1 MAYPGVLAPL
11 VDDPGAAAVV
21 TDFDG
26 TLAPIV
32 DDPARARAL
41 PAGVA
46 ALRALVGRVG
56 LVGVVSGRS
65 VEFLQAQLPVDGL
78 TLVGQYGLERLVD
91 GAVVVDARAEP
102 FAPAVAAAAD
112 EAERRWPQLLV
123 ERKGRLAF
131 SVHWRARP
139 DAAPS
144 LAELEAL
151 AHGHELAV
159 SRGRMVGEVRA
170 PVDVDKGAALSR
182 LLDERSVRAGAF
194 AGDDYGDVPAFH
206 ALTDRAARVPGFVG
220 VRVAV
225 RSPEAPP
232 ELLAAADQVVD
243 GPAALAEL
251 LASLAAA
258 LSAPR

>member
-1 MAYPGVLAPL
+1 MTLPGVLVPL
-11 VDDPGAAAVV
+11 VDDPRSAAVV

-32 DDPARARAL
+32 TDPDRARAL

-56 LVGVVSGRS
+56 LVGVISGRS
-65 VEFLQAQLPVDGL
+65 VEFLRAQLPIDGL

-91 GAVVVDARAEP
+91 GTVVADPRAEP

-112 EAERRWPQLLV
+112 EAERRWPHLLV

-131 SVHWRARP
+131 SVHWRAHP
-139 DAAPS
+139 DAAPP
-144 LAELEAL
+144 LDELEAI
-151 AHGHELAV
+151 AHRHQLAV
-159 SRGRMVGEVRA
+159 SRGRMVGEVRV
-170 PVDVDKGAALSR
+170 PVDIDKGTAVTQ
-182 LLDERSVRAGAF
+182 LLDERSLRAGAF
-194 AGDDYGDVPAFH
+194 AGDDAGDLPAFT
-206 ALTDRAARVPGFVG
+206 ALTDRGARAPGFVG

-232 ELLAAADQVVD
+232 ELLASADLVVD
-243 GPAALAEL
+243 GPAGLADL
-251 LASLAAA
+251 LGSVAAA